1 MDFFSLIFGFYLV
14 YIGWWLNTSL
24 LIWIL
29 IKLYKIN
36 KSFNSIKEGKKL
48 NIIRSFIISLMKK
61 NNGSDYLMV
70 VIETVGI
77 VIVLKIN

>member
-36 KSFNSIKEGKKL
+36 KSFNSITATED
-48 NIIRSFIISLMKK
+48 K
-61 NNGSDYLMV
+61 NV
-70 VIETVGI
+70 
-77 VIVLKIN
+77 K

>member
-36 KSFNSIKEGKKL
+36 KSFNSIKETEVKQ
-48 NIIRSFIISLMKK
+48 
-61 NNGSDYLMV
+61 
-70 VIETVGI
+70 
-77 VIVLKIN
+77 